1 MSATSEMAELDVLCE
16 RLLAQQPQ
24 SKALLD
30 RLLKRASGKSRFG
43 AFAPIRDRRCPGCHM
58 TVAAVRL
65 QRAKAGEF
73 ISCASCSRFL
83 YIESSIAANMSD

>member
-1 MSATSEMAELDVLCE
+1 MTTPSDVLEIDALCG
-16 RLLAQQPQ
+16 RLLDQQPQ

-30 RLLKRASGKSRFG
+30 RLLMRLDGKGRFG
-43 AFAPIRDRRCPGCHM
+43 AFAPIRNRHCPACYM

-65 QRAKAGEF
+65 QRVKKGEF

-83 YIESSIAANMSD
+83 YMESH